1 MSLICQT
8 GSELHNQLQTLK
20 FRHEFQWKGVSGI
33 QVLPQVF
40 SLGIAPLTLKTLVH
54 YIYIKPSFRLAG
66 QEKIAD
72 IIIRDASAPAE
83 PVTDRHRFH
92 IGFTTIL
99 NSCFPFCFPF

>member
-1 MSLICQT
+1 MSLICRT

-33 QVLPQVF
+33 QVSPQVF
-40 SLGIAPLTLKTLVH
+40 SLGIAPLKLKTLVH

-72 IIIRDASAPAE
+72 VTAPAE

-99 NSCFPFCFPF
+99 NSCFPICFPFRK